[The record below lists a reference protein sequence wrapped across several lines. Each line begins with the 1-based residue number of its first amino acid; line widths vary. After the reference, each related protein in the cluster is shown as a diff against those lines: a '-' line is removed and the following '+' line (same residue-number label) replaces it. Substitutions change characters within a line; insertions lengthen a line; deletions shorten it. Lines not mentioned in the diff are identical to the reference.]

1 MTEFAATMSHINQ
14 QTQKVT
20 EKLNELVANVNR
32 VLAKLPSFISD
43 RVVPLMD
50 KLRDAVVKMWN
61 EFAKFVAE
69 PGDWGKLAD
78 AAKKFSDNV
87 QGPVSSQAGYFQES
101 YSKVDDYWEGDAA
114 KAYKKVLK
122 PDAPQSG
129 ATEQYADTAKAVS
142 DALNLCRWTLVGF
155 WGAVGL
161 AYAALI
167 YKLIESCV
175 AAATGAGILPALGN
189 AALSI
194 GVFAG
199 AVAAAGWGAVQVMG
213 GAAST
218 FRTEN
223 NGNNKWPGGQWPP
236 SGVVTG

>member
-43 RVVPLMD
+43 RVVPLLD

-61 EFAKFVAE
+61 EFANFVAE

-87 QGPVSSQAGYFQES
+87 QGPVSAQAGYFQES

-142 DALNLCRWTLVGF
+142 DA
-155 WGAVGL
+155 
-161 AYAALI
+161 
-167 YKLIESCV
+167 
-175 AAATGAGILPALGN
+175 
-189 AALSI
+189 
-194 GVFAG
+194 
-199 AVAAAGWGAVQVMG
+199 AGWGAVQVMG